1 MDGPQS
7 KRHEVSI
14 YLTGK
19 WFQLSF
25 AERLIDESDPV
36 GRLDVSLLQ
45 THVLE
50 PLLGIDNPRT
60 NKRIQFVGGIRGS
73 EALMTRVDAGTG
85 VAFKMYPPSLDELF
99 TIADAGEVMPPKSTW
114 FEPKLRDGLFVHVLD
129 SLTN

>member
-1 MDGPQS
+1 MYVINDGV
-7 KRHEVSI
+7 VSV
-14 YLTGK
+14 YLDGK
-19 WFQLSF
+19 WYQLRF

-60 NKRIQFVGGIRGS
+60 NTRIQFVGGIRGS
-73 EALMTRVDAGTG
+73 EALVKKVNDGAG
-85 VAFKMYPPSLDELF
+85 VAFKMYPPSLNELF
-99 TIADAGEVMPPKSTW
+99 TIADAGQVMPPKSTW